1 MDKCRCLHLSGQFTA
16 SSVFFCLLL
25 RLLKDPDR
33 SGDVGIAR
41 SFVPLLCDVSAPFDG
56 SLLLSRLLMGVH
68 RDGTGVELLKPPL
81 VSACYPPVLQ
91 LLASHR
97 RVGLPGSRFVI
108 YLRLQRLEWTLP
120 LVMAGPGRG
129 QPCFA
134 YSTVRVAFRTV
145 CGPLD
150 CSPAVFSSGL
160 CSFDVGSGIFS
171 LDVSTAN
178 FKVVHGSVSI
188 S

>member
-1 MDKCRCLHLSGQFTA
+1 
-16 SSVFFCLLL
+16 
-25 RLLKDPDR
+25 
-33 SGDVGIAR
+33 
-41 SFVPLLCDVSAPFDG
+41 
-56 SLLLSRLLMGVH
+56 
-68 RDGTGVELLKPPL
+68 
-81 VSACYPPVLQ
+81 
-91 LLASHR
+91 
-97 RVGLPGSRFVI
+97 
-108 YLRLQRLEWTLP
+108 
-120 LVMAGPGRG
+120 MAGPGRG

-160 CSFDVGSGIFS
+160 CGFDVGSGIFS

>member
-1 MDKCRCLHLSGQFTA
+1 WISVAAFAFPVSSLPPLS
-16 SSVFFCLLL
+16 SSVFLCLLL
-25 RLLKDPDR
+25 RLLK
-33 SGDVGIAR
+33 
-41 SFVPLLCDVSAPFDG
+41 
-56 SLLLSRLLMGVH
+56 
-68 RDGTGVELLKPPL
+68 RDGTGVELLKPSL

-97 RVGLPGSRFVI
+97 RVWIIGITVCHL
-108 YLRLQRLEWTLP
+108 LEIAASGVDST

-134 YSTVRVAFRTV
+134 YSTVRVAFGTV

-150 CSPAVFSSGL
+150 YSPAVFSSGL
-160 CSFDVGSGIFS
+160 CGFDVGSGIFS
-171 LDVSTAN
+171 LVVSTAN
-178 FKVVHGSVSI
+178 FKVVHGFVSI